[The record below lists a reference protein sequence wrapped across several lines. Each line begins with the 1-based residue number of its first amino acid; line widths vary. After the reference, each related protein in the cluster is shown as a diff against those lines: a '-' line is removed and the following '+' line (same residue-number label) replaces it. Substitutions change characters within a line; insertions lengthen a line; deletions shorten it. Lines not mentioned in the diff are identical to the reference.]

1 MPQNFNKSS
10 LVKKKKKSTRYSNI
24 SFITEVALH
33 CSNMPA
39 RQHPAGMQTDLSFPL
54 FPRLELIPA
63 LDTDRIC
70 FRD

>member
-1 MPQNFNKSS
+1 MPQSFNKSS
-10 LVKKKKKSTRYSNI
+10 LAKKKVQDIHSNI

-33 CSNMPA
+33 CSNMPV